1 MVAVVEE
8 IEGIVVLP
16 ERARHGLDSGPAPEN
31 RAAVAGATLGH
42 RTQGVN
48 QAPGAIDGTEH
59 RISAIADHLE
69 SASEYGFD
77 PGVSLEAHL

>member
-1 MVAVVEE
+1 M
-8 IEGIVVLP
+8 IL
-16 ERARHGLDSGPAPEN
+16 
-31 RAAVAGATLGH
+31 AGCFTIPHELTQLISRRDIPRFKFRPPFRLSVHKRLG
-42 RTQGVN
+42 
-48 QAPGAIDGTEH
+48 GTEH